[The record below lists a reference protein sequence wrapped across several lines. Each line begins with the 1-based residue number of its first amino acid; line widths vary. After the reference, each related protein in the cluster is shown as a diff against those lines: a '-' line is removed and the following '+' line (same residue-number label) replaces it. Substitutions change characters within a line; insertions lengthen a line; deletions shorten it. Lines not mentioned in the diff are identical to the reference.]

1 MTVTLRLG
9 SMIALQE
16 ETHGFRLMDKLALVV
31 LIQESAS
38 TAKDLPRRRPLVWL
52 STTETARLGLISAI
66 QLRIPLLK
74 RTQVVQALM
83 IKELVAHSQVLE
95 LNAKD
100 LLKENQRA

>member
-1 MTVTLRLG
+1 M
-9 SMIALQE
+9 
-16 ETHGFRLMDKLALVV
+16 
-31 LIQESAS
+31 
-38 TAKDLPRRRPLVWL
+38 
-52 STTETARLGLISAI
+52 TETARLGLISAI